1 MKTVGF
7 MSSMC
12 RFVVVKRWDFLAFGF
27 SMGVLLLVYSLY
39 QLPWGPAFYTIMVLS
54 ALKLFFTLGEGYFYW
69 KKRCLLEKLFECTN
83 AQAGVTPMLDA
94 ILHEGVHF
102 NPLEQRYFSIIRLLE
117 SERSALADN
126 YEQKSLAA
134 RNYYTLWSHQ
144 IKTPLAAA
152 GLLLKEDKIDK
163 NALIQQVFKIEQYV
177 DMVLQF
183 ERLGDRDLEFK
194 AVPIRHL
201 VNQAV
206 KRVSVLFIHK
216 HIRLELGELDGDVL
230 TDEKW
235 LCFVL
240 EQVLTNAVKYT
251 RHGSVA
257 IYWAEQGILAV
268 KDTGTGIRA
277 EDIPRLFSRGFTGYN
292 GRADLEKR
300 STGIGL
306 FLCKKTMDMLG
317 HGIFLESTV
326 GKGTTVFLD
335 LRRGK
340 LEVE

>member
-1 MKTVGF
+1 MKKVGF
-7 MSSMC
+7 VSSMC
-12 RFVVVKRWDFLAFGF
+12 RFVITKRWDFLAFGF
-27 SMGVLLLVYSLY
+27 SMGMLLLVYSLY
-39 QLPWGPAFYTIMVLS
+39 QLPKGPAFYTIMLLS
-54 ALKLFFTLGEGYFYW
+54 VLKLVFTLGEGYFYW
-69 KKRCLLEKLFECTN
+69 KKCCLLEKLFECAN
-83 AQAGVTPMLDA
+83 AQAGVAPMLDVM
-94 ILHEGVHF
+94 LHEGVRF
-102 NPLEQRYFSIIRLLE
+102 SPLEQQYLSIIRLLE
-117 SERSALADN
+117 SERSAAARI
-126 YEQKSLAA
+126 YEQKSLSA

-152 GLLLKEDKIDK
+152 GLLLKEESIDK
-163 NALIQQVFKIEQYV
+163 NALVQQIFKIEQYI
-177 DMVLQF
+177 DMVLQY
-183 ERLGDRDLEFK
+183 ERLGDRDLEFRS
-194 AVPIRHL
+194 VPIRHL

-216 HIRLELGELDGDVL
+216 HIKLELGELDGEVL

-235 LCFVL
+235 LCFVS

-251 RHGSVA
+251 RHGSVS
-257 IYWAEQGILAV
+257 IYWAEQGVLAV
-268 KDTGTGIRA
+268 KDTGSGIRA

-317 HGIFLESTV
+317 HQIYLESMV
-326 GKGTTVFLD
+326 GKGTTVFLN